1 MSTPE
6 ENLEI
11 ALDDAR
17 ESASREQAIDG
28 LEAAND
34 CDALAEVVR
43 ADDVES
49 QYRELAMTKLAHPQC
64 KATLETLHES
74 GEIPDS
80 LREQAEELLGDTP
93 SDSGTGP

>member
-17 ESASREQAIDG
+17 ESESREQAIDG
-28 LEAAND
+28 LQTANE
-34 CDALAEVVR
+34 CDMLAEIVR
-43 ADDVES
+43 ADGVES
-49 QYRELAMTKLAHPQC
+49 RYRELAMTKLGHPQC

-80 LREQAEELLGDTP
+80 LRDQAEELLGNTP
-93 SDSGTGP
+93 DDSGAGP

>member
-17 ESASREQAIDG
+17 EAESREQAIG
-28 LEAAND
+28 ALQTAND

-49 QYRELAMTKLAHPQC
+49 EYRELAMTKLAHPQC

-80 LREQAEELLGDTP
+80 LRDQAEELLQDTP
-93 SDSGTGP
+93 DDSGAGP